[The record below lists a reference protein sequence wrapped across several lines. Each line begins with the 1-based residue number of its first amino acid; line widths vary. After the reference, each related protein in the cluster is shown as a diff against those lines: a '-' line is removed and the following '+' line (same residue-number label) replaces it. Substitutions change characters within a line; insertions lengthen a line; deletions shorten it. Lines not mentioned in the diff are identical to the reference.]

1 MCHNI
6 ASDDLVVRA
15 NLFMSCQNIMVDKT
29 RLVNIDL
36 MLIYMHMSGHVF
48 CVKFLGNLNVSRVV
62 LCSRV
67 VNDWLVVNSGSF
79 MVERFMQYS
88 SVVNWLDLNVSNF
101 WLISVL
107 GNADGCARVNWLI
120 WGPNVVRLVV
130 SVIALSAVLV
140 RRDLRLNIVV
150 SVILSLSTCLNC
162 DNGGGDERKSLH

>member
-1 MCHNI
+1 MMTSCTLFRYEVLGLVGVNIVTRGVVHRVVRCFMSHNI
-6 ASDDLVVRA
+6 ASDNLVVRA

-67 VNDWLVVNSGSF
+67 VNDWLVVNSSSF
-79 MVERFMQYS
+79 MVERFMQYRT
-88 SVVNWLDLNVSNF
+88 VVNWLNLNVSNL

-120 WGPNVVRLVV
+120 W
-130 SVIALSAVLV
+130 
-140 RRDLRLNIVV
+140 
-150 SVILSLSTCLNC
+150 
-162 DNGGGDERKSLH
+162 